1 MGRKSTKENKNVY
14 QTSRESLGLTREAAA
29 EKLEFLSADR
39 IEKIESEKSL
49 PHPDEIL
56 AMADCYK
63 NPSLCNYYCSHEC
76 PIGQECV
83 PEVQIKDLSQ
93 ITLEMLASLNTLNR
107 DKDRLIEIT
116 VDGQISA
123 DELDDF
129 HKIQAQLGQ
138 ISQAID
144 SLQLWVQKAIMDGT
158 MSEDQVLYSLFT
170 NRSYPFTYEFN
181 AENKTIRFPVD
192 MLARIDTVMREN
204 DVSFTGFVLQ
214 ACKYVLDELEN
225 DSSTKNGH

>member
-1 MGRKSTKENKNVY
+1 MMGRKSTKENKNVY

-29 EKLEFLSADR
+29 EQLEFLSADR

-76 PIGQECV
+76 PIGQEYV
-83 PEVQIKDLSQ
+83 PEVQMKNLSQ

-116 VDGQISA
+116 VDGQISK

-129 HKIQAQLGQ
+129 HKIQTQLGQ

-144 SLQLWVQKAIMDGT
+144 SLQLWVQKAIMDGKL
-158 MSEDQVLYSLFT
+158 SD
-170 NRSYPFTYEFN
+170 
-181 AENKTIRFPVD
+181 K
-192 MLARIDTVMREN
+192 
-204 DVSFTGFVLQ
+204 
-214 ACKYVLDELEN
+214 
-225 DSSTKNGH
+225 